1 MSLYLILLP
10 IIRLLPKRHL
20 DFISLKLTPLQRTK
34 CLPVAEKSVQMAAI
48 AAKFG
53 GQYLEDNQQ

>member
-1 MSLYLILLP
+1 MP

-20 DFISLKLTPLQRTK
+20 YFISLKLTLLQRRK
-34 CLPVAEKSVQMAAI
+34 CLPAAEKSVQMAAI
-48 AAKFG
+48 AGKFG